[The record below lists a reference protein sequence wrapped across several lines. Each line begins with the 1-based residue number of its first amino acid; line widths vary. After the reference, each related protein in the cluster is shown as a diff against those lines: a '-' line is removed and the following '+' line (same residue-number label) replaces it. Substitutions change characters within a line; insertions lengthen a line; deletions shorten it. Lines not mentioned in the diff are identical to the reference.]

1 MNTIEYIITSA
12 KWELDLHKLVRLQEN
27 IANRIA
33 NWENVKENIAI
44 QKRIWDAVKYVK
56 DEIENILL
64 NEWFNE

>member
-33 NWENVKENIAI
+33 NWENIRENIAI
-44 QKRIWDAVKYVK
+44 QKRIWDAMKYVK
-56 DEIENILL
+56 NEIENILL
-64 NEWFNE
+64 NEWFDE